1 MMAITDKGA
10 LCVVNIEPLQKSYSN
25 EREVT
30 HVLRDITLYVCAG
43 ERLSVM
49 GPLGSGMRLPAGFSA
64 PRLGWMRFNYESFW
78 GVRLGRRCFFCC
90 LFFQ

>member
-1 MMAITDKGA
+1 MAITDKGV

-43 ERLSVM
+43 GASLRD
-49 GPLGSGMRLPAGFSA
+49 GPAGLGHAIAS
-64 PRLGWMRFNYESFW
+64 RLLCSEAWVDAVQLRDLLG